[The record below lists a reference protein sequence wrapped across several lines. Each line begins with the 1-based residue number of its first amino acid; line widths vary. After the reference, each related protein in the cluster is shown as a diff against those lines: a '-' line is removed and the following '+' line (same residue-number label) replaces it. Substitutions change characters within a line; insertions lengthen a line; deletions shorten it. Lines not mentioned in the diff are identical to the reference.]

1 MKKGKPIT
9 RKEWS
14 GVLLVLAIAVGG
26 YLRFSPTL
34 LAGFAVN
41 DGGMFAVMVE
51 DLKANGFRIPEFTTY
66 NQLNIPYAYP
76 PLGFYLGALA
86 SLVFGWDS
94 TEVVRWVPALF
105 ASLSIAAFYFLALR
119 LLRDEFHA
127 SVSTLFFAML
137 PRAFWWFVMGGGL
150 TRSLGQFF
158 MLLTLAI
165 VLRLF
170 QERRKPDIIIAGV
183 LGGLAV
189 LSHPEAAI
197 YTFVSSVLFWVV
209 LFRNREALTV
219 AARVAL
225 VVLAIIAPWLLI
237 VFSYH
242 GVDPL
247 LAAAGTGSN
256 PAAVFHLVFF
266 VFSEE
271 PYVTVIAVL
280 GLIGMANRLT
290 RHDYLLPL
298 WMALPFFVEG
308 RSAAGPASIPLAM
321 LATFGLVE
329 VILPAL
335 QMAIKSDADSEVSR
349 VERNVLIYLVV
360 YLTFSAYQ
368 FGVQLSSST
377 LYPPDAE
384 AMNWVK
390 GNTPTGARFLVLT
403 GTTSAACDSAL
414 EWFPALADRQSVF
427 TIQGTEWIKGEEFA
441 SYISSTYAVQECL
454 AYGDVACLDRVVDRT
469 AYDFVY
475 VSKVLRADNC
485 KPVSVSPNFQYF
497 ITDLTSHL
505 LFETVYETQAVL
517 ISRRR

>member
-1 MKKGKPIT
+1 
-9 RKEWS
+9 
-14 GVLLVLAIAVGG
+14 
-26 YLRFSPTL
+26 
-34 LAGFAVN
+34 
-41 DGGMFAVMVE
+41 
-51 DLKANGFRIPEFTTY
+51 
-66 NQLNIPYAYP
+66 
-76 PLGFYLGALA
+76 
-86 SLVFGWDS
+86 
-94 TEVVRWVPALF
+94 
-105 ASLSIAAFYFLALR
+105 
-119 LLRDEFHA
+119 
-127 SVSTLFFAML
+127 
-137 PRAFWWFVMGGGL
+137 
-150 TRSLGQFF
+150 
-158 MLLTLAI
+158 MLLTLGL
-165 VLRLF
+165 VLRLY
-170 QERRKPDIIIAGV
+170 EENRRSDILLTGV
-183 LGGLAV
+183 FGGLAV
-189 LSHPEAAI
+189 MSHPEAAVH
-197 YTFVSSVLFWVV
+197 TVVSAVFLWLILS
-209 LFRNREALTV
+209 RK
-219 AARVAL
+219 RVAFINAAL
-225 VVLAIIAPWLLI
+225 VGVI
-237 VFSYH
+237 VFVVTSPWWASVIGHH
-242 GVDPL
+242 GFEPL
-247 LAAAGTGSN
+247 LNAAATGSRSS
-256 PAAVFHLVFF
+256 AVFHLVFF
-266 VFSEE
+266 VFTEE
-271 PYVTVIAVL
+271 PYATVIAVL

-321 LATFGLVE
+321 LAAFGLVE

-335 QMAIKSDADSEVSR
+335 QTAIKSDAVSEISR
-349 VERNVLIYLVV
+349 VERNVLIYLVM

-403 GTTSAACDSAL
+403 GTTSAACDSTL

-427 TIQGTEWIKGEEFA
+427 TIQGTEWIKGGEFA

-454 AYGDVACLDRVVDRT
+454 SYGDVACLDRVVDRT

-497 ITDLTSHL
+497 ITDLTSTP